1 MEKGCN
7 HELNGKS
14 EKNFQINHGE
24 NRIELNPTN
33 KNKEKERERKNRL
46 NK

>member
-24 NRIELNPTN
+24 NRI
-33 KNKEKERERKNRL
+33 NRT
-46 NK
+46 